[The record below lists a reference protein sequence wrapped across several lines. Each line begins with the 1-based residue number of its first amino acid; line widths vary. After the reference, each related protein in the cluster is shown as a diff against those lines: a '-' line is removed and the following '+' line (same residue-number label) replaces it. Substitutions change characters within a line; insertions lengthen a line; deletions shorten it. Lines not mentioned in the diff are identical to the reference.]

1 MSIAR
6 AFVLSWFAAA
16 FALSV
21 SGWFERF
28 SSATLFGFGALAS
41 ASGFTIL
48 HWLSTKFRGYTRAR
62 GLKRLTRVQVLRLFG
77 VLALVKAD
85 QDVLPDLFAIPT
97 GIIDIVFAVTSFFVA
112 ARFVSANGRPK
123 PGFFVWHILGLLGLG
138 VSVTLAVLTSS
149 ARFGLVEKGITSQPM
164 TWFPMSLVPTFIGPF
179 VLVCHLLAISAAY
192 PHHSR
197 FRAK

>member
-1 MSIAR
+1 MTLAR
-6 AFVLSWFAAA
+6 AFVLSWFALA

-21 SGWFERF
+21 SGWFQRF
-28 SSATLFGFGALAS
+28 SSAALFGIGALAS

-62 GLKRLTRVQVLRLFG
+62 GLKRLTRAQVLRLFG

-85 QDVLPDLFAIPT
+85 QNVLPDLFAIPT

-112 ARFVSANGRPK
+112 SHLVSAHGRPK
-123 PGFFVWHILGLLGLG
+123 PGFFVWHILGLLGLAT
-138 VSVTLAVLTSS
+138 SVVLAILTSS
-149 ARFGLVEKGITSQPM
+149 ARFGLIEDGITSQPM

-179 VLVCHLLAISAAY
+179 VLVCHLLALGAAY
-192 PHHSR
+192 PHHSW
-197 FRAK
+197 FKA